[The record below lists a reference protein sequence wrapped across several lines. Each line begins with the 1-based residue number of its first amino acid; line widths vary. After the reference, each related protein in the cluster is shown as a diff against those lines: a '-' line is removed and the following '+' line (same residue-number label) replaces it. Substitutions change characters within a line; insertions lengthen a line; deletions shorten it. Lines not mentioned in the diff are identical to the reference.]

1 VGQQGIASG
10 YPANIPG
17 DARRSH
23 RRSSQTTGVRLQH
36 LWSLSVSGLPPAKH
50 LEVNTAT
57 GVHLWHLWSLSVSGL
72 PPAKHSWSQHSYRS
86 PPLASVVS
94 VGKWPTASQAFLK
107 STQLQESTF
116 GIYGLCR

>member
-50 LEVNTAT
+50 PEVNTAT

-72 PPAKHSWSQHSYRS
+72 PPAKHS
-86 PPLASVVS
+86 
-94 VGKWPTASQAFLK
+94 
-107 STQLQESTF
+107 
-116 GIYGLCR
+116 